1 MLLRSKILA
10 VLAPVVLVYAL
21 LDHAVQR
28 RILAPSFGALE
39 RQAARA
45 DLDRLLAAIEAEAE
59 QLARE
64 ASALARVPR
73 LPRFF
78 AGGDEAFLSDYFPP
92 AVFADGR
99 LDLVWIVAQDGQVLH
114 SQLVPREGGE
124 APRLKD
130 FVRGRWA
137 VGHPLLGAI
146 DGRSASVD
154 PMAPVSGFLAS
165 ELGPLVVASA
175 AVASP
180 EDHTRPLGRMI
191 LGRLLG
197 PNEMDGLSVRLG
209 LQVDFW
215 SLDEARERVP
225 AELFDELT
233 STAVPLLRPID
244 ERRLEAFAVV
254 PDLRAQPALVAHG
267 QAPRPITL
275 QGSRVLNYALLSTVG
290 AGLLLLLV
298 LLRTLQGTV
307 LAPIAILTR
316 HAEHIGRTDDTTLRI
331 ASQRRDELGSLGRE
345 FDRMLEKL
353 AASRK
358 AVVDTAR
365 AAGMSEIATGILHN
379 VGNVLNSVGVSGTLL
394 ENLLKGGQGA
404 KLTLVAQLLEEH
416 QADLGRFVSEDAR
429 GKKLVPLLKALAGGL
444 EQERQQALAELSAL
458 NGGLGHIKELV
469 ASQQTYATRV
479 SLREITHLP
488 ELIDEAL
495 AMTGRAAGE
504 FRRLRIER
512 RFAEIPPAPV
522 DRHKVLEILVNV
534 IQNARQAMDDAAQ
547 QDPCLELSVEPR
559 GGGRVAIAVRDNGVG
574 IAPENLAKIFNHGF
588 TTKRNGHGFGLHSA
602 ANSAGE
608 LGGVLRASSAG
619 PGRGAEFVLE
629 FPYGAAQAA

>member
-1 MLLRSKILA
+1 
-10 VLAPVVLVYAL
+10 
-21 LDHAVQR
+21 
-28 RILAPSFGALE
+28 
-39 RQAARA
+39 
-45 DLDRLLAAIEAEAE
+45 
-59 QLARE
+59 
-64 ASALARVPR
+64 
-73 LPRFF
+73 
-78 AGGDEAFLSDYFPP
+78 
-92 AVFADGR
+92 
-99 LDLVWIVAQDGQVLH
+99 
-114 SQLVPREGGE
+114 
-124 APRLKD
+124 
-130 FVRGRWA
+130 
-137 VGHPLLGAI
+137 
-146 DGRSASVD
+146 
-154 PMAPVSGFLAS
+154 
-165 ELGPLVVASA
+165 
-175 AVASP
+175 
-180 EDHTRPLGRMI
+180 
-191 LGRLLG
+191 
-197 PNEMDGLSVRLG
+197 
-209 LQVDFW
+209 
-215 SLDEARERVP
+215 
-225 AELFDELT
+225 
-233 STAVPLLRPID
+233 
-244 ERRLEAFAVV
+244 
-254 PDLRAQPALVAHG
+254 
-267 QAPRPITL
+267 
-275 QGSRVLNYALLSTVG
+275 
-290 AGLLLLLV
+290 
-298 LLRTLQGTV
+298 
-307 LAPIAILTR
+307 
-316 HAEHIGRTDDTTLRI
+316 
-331 ASQRRDELGSLGRE
+331 
-345 FDRMLEKL
+345 MLEKL